1 MTDFSDSQRASL
13 RAICDTFVP
22 AIEMTD
28 DPDGFWARRASDI
41 GADAAVEKYIDTHVE
56 PAAKTGLLQLLDV
69 FTAQDFASQDQAT
82 REGMIEGF
90 KAFGPEVTAGIQ
102 ALQSLTLLHTYGMA
116 PEGGNPNWKTTGYP
130 GPIGPPPDVPKPIR
144 LWAPKGD
151 EATLDAD
158 ACIVGSGAGGGVIA
172 GVLAQAGKK
181 VVVLEAGGYYNEADF
196 NSQELWA
203 YENLYYKGGLPPT
216 ADGNVTLMC
225 GTGLG
230 GGTTVNWQNCIR
242 TPDHVRAEWEREHG
256 LEGLAGGDYD
266 RHLDSVLE
274 RIKANDECSDHND
287 YHLRLQ
293 KACDKLGFEFKR
305 LVRNTDPQVY
315 DPASAGYVHF
325 GDQTGG
331 KQGTL
336 KTFLQ
341 DAHDNGATIVARC
354 KAERVLVEDGQAVG
368 VAATCTAPDG
378 RESKLMIRAPQVV
391 VACGALESPALL
403 LRSGIG
409 GPACGRYLRLHPGG
423 AISGLYDE
431 VQNGWW
437 GAPQSGLSDSFA
449 NLEDGHGF
457 LIECPAYSPGLAGA
471 VVPWLSGRDHKERMA
486 SSDHSA
492 SFVFLIR
499 DRGHGQVTIDESGEA
514 VQTYLITDELDQRNY
529 RTARET
535 LVRLHDA
542 AGANEIGVSGGGRL
556 MTWKRGEDLDS
567 FIAEVN
573 AVPFTAGSRPL
584 FSAHQMGSCRMGRD
598 PDLSVCDPTGEL
610 HDTAGVWIGD
620 GSALPTAPGSNPM
633 ITIMAMA
640 HRTAEA
646 MLAGSRNRTRLG

>member
-1 MTDFSDSQRASL
+1 MSDFSDGQRATL

-22 AIEMTD
+22 SIERAE
-28 DPDGFWARRASDI
+28 DPDGFWGRKASDI
-41 GADAAVEKYIDTHVE
+41 GADAAVARYIDTRLE

-69 FTAQDFASQDQAT
+69 FSVQDFATHDQAT
-82 REGMIEGF
+82 REGMLEGF

-102 ALQSLTLLHTYGMA
+102 ALQSLALLYTYGIA
-116 PEGGNPNWKTTGYP
+116 PAGGNPNWKTTGYP
-130 GPIGPPPDVPKPIR
+130 GPIGPPPEVPKPLR
-144 LWAPKGD
+144 LWEPEGA
-151 EATLDAD
+151 EATFEAD
-158 ACIVGSGAGGGVIA
+158 VCIVGSGAGGGVIA
-172 GVLAQAGKK
+172 GVLAQAGRR
-181 VVVLEAGGYYNEADF
+181 VAVLEAGGYYNESDF
-196 NSQELWA
+196 NSEELWA

-225 GTGLG
+225 GTSLG

-256 LEGLAGGDYD
+256 LAGLAGGEYD
-266 RHLDSVLE
+266 RHLDIVLE
-274 RIKANDECSDHND
+274 RIKANDECSDLND

-293 KACDKLGFEFKR
+293 DACARLGLEFKR
-305 LVRNTDPQVY
+305 IVRNTDPQVY
-315 DPASAGYVHF
+315 DPATAGYVHF

-331 KQGTL
+331 KQGTM

-341 DAHDNGATIVARC
+341 DAHDHGATIVARC
-354 KAERVLVEDGQAVG
+354 RADRVIVERGRAVG
-368 VAATCTAPDG
+368 VAATWIAADG
-378 RESKLMIRAPQVV
+378 RTSKLTVRAPQVV

-409 GPACGRYLRLHPGG
+409 GPACGKYLRLHPGG
-423 AISGLYDE
+423 AISGLYAE
-431 VQNGWW
+431 LQNGWW

-457 LIECPAYSPGLAGA
+457 LIECPAYAPGLAGA
-471 VVPWLSGRDHKERMA
+471 ALPWLSGLDHKERMA
-486 SSDHSA
+486 ASGHAA

-499 DRGHGQVTIDESGEA
+499 DRGHGQVTINEAGEA

-529 RTARET
+529 RRARAT

-542 AGANEIGVSGGGRL
+542 AGASEIIVSGGGRL
-556 MTWKRGEDLDS
+556 MTWKRGEDLEP
-567 FIAEVN
+567 FIAEVL
-573 AVPFTAGSRPL
+573 AVPFSPGSLPL

-598 PDLSVCDPTGEL
+598 PQLSVCDTRGEL
-610 HDTAGVWIGD
+610 HDTSGVWIGD

-646 MLAGSRNRTRLG
+646 ILAGSR